1 MSTWRDHL
9 MGFTLFTC
17 LRNILMLASFLMMPW
32 LAQGQE
38 IYPDKPIRLIVPFPP
53 GGGADNL
60 ARAVIPRASQILGQS
75 IIVENRPGAGGN
87 VGSEMVARAAP
98 DGYTLLHGTNGT
110 HGTNHALYSKTG
122 FDPIKDF
129 VPITRFTT
137 IPAMVVV
144 HPSLPVNNIKE
155 LIAYLKANPGKV
167 SFASAGNG
175 TTSHMAGTFFKN
187 MAGVDIVHIP
197 YKGGAAALTG
207 MLGGEVQLMIDLMV
221 NVYPQA
227 KAGKLKGLAV
237 TTLNRVPTAPDLPT
251 LDESGLTGFD
261 IAATDGIYAPAGT
274 PRPIIDKLNNLLR
287 QALTDPAVRE
297 NLAAR
302 GAFPSPSSPEGL
314 AQHIAKEMPM
324 WAKLVRDSGAKV
336 D

>member
-1 MSTWRDHL
+1 MVALTSTSR
-9 MGFTLFTC
+9 
-17 LRNILMLASFLMMPW
+17 
-32 LAQGQE
+32 LAQGIALAAGIALTLTLAAGPAQAQSA
-38 IYPDKPIRLIVPFPP
+38 YPDKPVRLIVPFPP

-60 ARAVIPRASQILGQS
+60 ARAVIPRASQILGQT
-75 IIVENRPGAGGN
+75 IIIENRPGAGGN
-87 VGSEMVARAAP
+87 VGSEMAARAAP

-110 HGTNHALYSKTG
+110 HGINHALYAKTG

-129 VPITRFTT
+129 APITRFTT
-137 IPAMVVV
+137 IPAMLVV
-144 HPSLPVNNIKE
+144 HPSLPVNNVKE

-187 MAGVDIVHIP
+187 MAGVDIVHVP
-197 YKGGAAALTG
+197 YKGGGAALTG

-237 TTLNRVPTAPDLPT
+237 TTLLRVPTAPDLPT
-251 LDESGLTGFD
+251 MDEAGVPGFD

-274 PRPIIDKLNNLLR
+274 PRAIIDKLNAVLR
-287 QALTDPAVRE
+287 QALTDPQVRD
-297 NLAAR
+297 NLGAR
-302 GAFPSPSSPEGL
+302 GGFPTPSTPEGL
-314 AQHIAKEMPM
+314 SQHIAKELPM
-324 WAKLVRDSGAKV
+324 WAKLVKDSGAKV